1 MIDDLDSILNNIDDN
16 SFDYKNV
23 KDAEKVQQEKNARR
37 SDKNTGE
44 TTEIKSGYIFEIKKY
59 KSLEA
64 VRAFQCGYSE
74 YLNGHMLTAQKIK
87 DAMNDMSVPSLVSD
101 ILKKHRY
108 TFQKIVQNVEMYYND
123 FVTKQN
129 PTALA
134 KKSKADFHIFFT
146 VEEPTSQRIDF
157 LSLKELFL
165 RLREFNSKVKKEWN
179 DIKAAFG
186 VFNIVKEGASY
197 YQQYVQYAI
206 EALEICE
213 KTDIFSGY
221 LSVVIGIPEEDRDL
235 LEKDIYQKIYFRET
249 MKYSYESL
257 FAEEAKE
264 TKEESPRI
272 DSLLDLEENEPREIK
287 KENKKENFSRIEV
300 KSLSVDQI
308 KVPSIITES
317 EEELLKF
324 NLSDYFTLKG
334 KLAWNTREPYVIS
347 VSAPILEK
355 NKQDLSNTILFIESK
370 DDFLHLSGSIKRA
383 MIKYQRD
390 KNNAIAEK
398 YEEFLFKKITT
409 TLSEAASFF
418 GLEENK
424 LFIYHIGPLTV
435 WKIMKAVFDS
445 EEIGLCL
452 KHLGDNKVSRF
463 FPDEF
468 IKLSILKWFETNINI
483 FDLPF
488 DRIQDFNEIKK
499 QITDKYESEKTS
511 NLKKV
516 SIAAAQ
522 HYLKTGN
529 KISEYALLSAK
540 AKDLFGVMN
549 IPVYQRFVDKSIFV
563 K

>member
-1 MIDDLDSILNNIDDN
+1 MIDDLDSILNNVDDN
-16 SFDYKNV
+16 SFDYKNI
-23 KDAEKVQQEKNARR
+23 KDAEKIQQEKSARR
-37 SDKNTGE
+37 SDKNTGD
-44 TTEIKSGYIFEIKKY
+44 TAEIKSGYIFEIKKF

-74 YLNGHMLTAQKIK
+74 YLNGHMLIAQKIK
-87 DAMNDMSVPSLVSD
+87 DAMNDMAVPPLVSD
-101 ILKKHRY
+101 IMKKHRY

-129 PTALA
+129 PTALS

-146 VEEPTSQRIDF
+146 VEEQTAQRINF

-186 VFNIVKEGASY
+186 VFNIVKEGAAY
-197 YQQYVQYAI
+197 YQQYVQFAV
-206 EALEICE
+206 EAMEICE

-221 LSVVIGIPEEDRDL
+221 LSVIVGIPEEDRDL

-249 MKYSYESL
+249 MDYSYDSL
-257 FAEEAKE
+257 FVEDKKEVKEEALH
-264 TKEESPRI
+264 I
-272 DSLLDLEENEPREIK
+272 DSLLDLEEKEQAETKKEIK
-287 KENKKENFSRIEV
+287 KENPARLEV
-300 KSLSVDQI
+300 KSLTIDQI

-317 EEELLKF
+317 DAELQKF

-347 VSAPILEK
+347 ISAPALDK

-370 DDFLHLSGSIKRA
+370 DDFLQLSGAIKRA

-390 KNNAIAEK
+390 RNNAIPEK
-398 YEEFLFKKITT
+398 YEEFLFKKITL
-409 TLSEAASFF
+409 TLSDVASFF
-418 GLEENK
+418 NLEDNK
-424 LFIYHIGPLTV
+424 LFIYHIGPFTV
-435 WKIMKAVFDS
+435 WKILKAVFDS
-445 EEIGLCL
+445 EETGLCL
-452 KHLGDNKVSRF
+452 KHLGDNKISRF

-499 QITDKYESEKTS
+499 QITDKYESEKTV

-522 HYLKTGN
+522 HFLKTGN
-529 KISEYALLSAK
+529 KISEFALLSAK
-540 AKDLFGVMN
+540 AKELFGAVN

-563 K
+563 R

>member
-1 MIDDLDSILNNIDDN
+1 M
-16 SFDYKNV
+16 
-23 KDAEKVQQEKNARR
+23 
-37 SDKNTGE
+37 
-44 TTEIKSGYIFEIKKY
+44 
-59 KSLEA
+59 
-64 VRAFQCGYSE
+64 
-74 YLNGHMLTAQKIK
+74 
-87 DAMNDMSVPSLVSD
+87 
-101 ILKKHRY
+101 
-108 TFQKIVQNVEMYYND
+108 
-123 FVTKQN
+123 
-129 PTALA
+129 
-134 KKSKADFHIFFT
+134 
-146 VEEPTSQRIDF
+146 
-157 LSLKELFL
+157 

-186 VFNIVKEGASY
+186 VFNIVKEGAAY

-213 KTDIFSGY
+213 KTDIFSSY
-221 LSVVIGIPEEDRDL
+221 LSVVIGIPEDDRDL

-249 MKYSYESL
+249 MKYSYDSL
-257 FAEEAKE
+257 FAEDAKE
-264 TKEESPRI
+264 EKEESPRI
-272 DSLLDLEENEPREIK
+272 DSLLDLDENETEETK
-287 KENKKENFSRIEV
+287 KENISRIEV

-308 KVPSIITES
+308 KVPAIITES

-334 KLAWNTREPYVIS
+334 KLAWNTREPYIIS

-390 KNNAIAEK
+390 KSNAIAEK

-435 WKIMKAVFDS
+435 WKIVKAVFDS

-529 KISEYALLSAK
+529 KISEYALLNAK

>member
-1 MIDDLDSILNNIDDN
+1 
-16 SFDYKNV
+16 
-23 KDAEKVQQEKNARR
+23 
-37 SDKNTGE
+37 
-44 TTEIKSGYIFEIKKY
+44 
-59 KSLEA
+59 
-64 VRAFQCGYSE
+64 
-74 YLNGHMLTAQKIK
+74 
-87 DAMNDMSVPSLVSD
+87 
-101 ILKKHRY
+101 
-108 TFQKIVQNVEMYYND
+108 
-123 FVTKQN
+123 
-129 PTALA
+129 
-134 KKSKADFHIFFT
+134 
-146 VEEPTSQRIDF
+146 
-157 LSLKELFL
+157 
-165 RLREFNSKVKKEWN
+165 
-179 DIKAAFG
+179 
-186 VFNIVKEGASY
+186 
-197 YQQYVQYAI
+197 
-206 EALEICE
+206 
-213 KTDIFSGY
+213 
-221 LSVVIGIPEEDRDL
+221 
-235 LEKDIYQKIYFRET
+235 

-287 KENKKENFSRIEV
+287 KETKKENISRIEV

-308 KVPSIITES
+308 KVPAIITES

-334 KLAWNTREPYVIS
+334 KLAWNTREPYIIS

-390 KNNAIAEK
+390 KSNAIAEK

-435 WKIMKAVFDS
+435 WKIVKAVFDS

-529 KISEYALLSAK
+529 KISEYALLNAK

>member
-1 MIDDLDSILNNIDDN
+1 MIDDLDSILNNVDDN
-16 SFDYKNV
+16 SFDYKNI
-23 KDAEKVQQEKNARR
+23 KDAEKIQQEKSATR
-37 SDKNTGE
+37 SDKNTGD
-44 TTEIKSGYIFEIKKY
+44 TAEIKSGYIFEIKKF

-74 YLNGHMLTAQKIK
+74 YLNGHMLIAQKIK
-87 DAMNDMSVPSLVSD
+87 DAMNDMAVPPLVSD
-101 ILKKHRY
+101 IMKKHRY

-129 PTALA
+129 PTALS

-146 VEEPTSQRIDF
+146 VEEQTVQRINF

-186 VFNIVKEGASY
+186 VFNIVKEGAAY
-197 YQQYVQYAI
+197 YQQYVQFAV
-206 EALEICE
+206 EAMGICE

-221 LSVVIGIPEEDRDL
+221 LSVIIGIPEEDRDL

-249 MKYSYESL
+249 MDYSYDSL
-257 FAEEAKE
+257 FVEDKKEVKEEALH
-264 TKEESPRI
+264 I
-272 DSLLDLEENEPREIK
+272 DSLLDLEEKEQAETKKEIK
-287 KENKKENFSRIEV
+287 KENPERLEV
-300 KSLSVDQI
+300 KSLTIDQI

-317 EEELLKF
+317 DAELLKF
-324 NLSDYFTLKG
+324 NLSDYFTLRG

-347 VSAPILEK
+347 ISAPALDK

-370 DDFLHLSGSIKRA
+370 DDFLQLSGAIKRA

-390 KNNAIAEK
+390 RNNAIPEK
-398 YEEFLFKKITT
+398 YEEFLFKKITL
-409 TLSEAASFF
+409 TLSDVASFF
-418 GLEENK
+418 DLADNK
-424 LFIYHIGPLTV
+424 LFIYHIGPFTV

-445 EEIGLCL
+445 EETGLCL
-452 KHLGDNKVSRF
+452 KHLGDNKISRF

-499 QITDKYESEKTS
+499 QITDKYESEKTV

-522 HYLKTGN
+522 HFLKTGN
-529 KISEYALLSAK
+529 KISEFALLSAK
-540 AKDLFGVMN
+540 AKELFGAMN